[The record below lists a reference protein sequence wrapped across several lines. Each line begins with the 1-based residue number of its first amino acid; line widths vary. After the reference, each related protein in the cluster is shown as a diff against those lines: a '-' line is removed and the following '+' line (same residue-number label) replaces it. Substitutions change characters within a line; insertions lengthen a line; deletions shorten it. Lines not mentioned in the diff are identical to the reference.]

1 MHKVQSLFLYMLT
14 ISIALVAP
22 KFRLGSWGL
31 YDLCAVALW
40 LSILA
45 WPKPLRRL
53 SSLSLSLRLFLLII
67 AIVFFGGVATLYSMN
82 HYGIVVQPD
91 FSYLLRFVLG
101 LLIYL
106 GVWLLVTDRPYRLS
120 VITWLLASTAVYQTF
135 LAIFNIGSHLR
146 FLGTFTDPN
155 YYAAYQSSIFVVLL
169 ALASEPNSS
178 KRSIVSRIPL
188 FIICFG
194 IGLSVLLSFS
204 RGGLLSFTLGSAFVI
219 VVRLFHE
226 KRRMV
231 FPVFLVIVG
240 AFLVLHIVQST
251 PSFARWS
258 SRMTI
263 DEIIAGGGAGR
274 LTTWKQAV
282 TAIIENPIGYG
293 WGSEHLII
301 GRTGHNLFVE
311 SGIQFGLLGL
321 ILVVVFWI
329 ITGLDAT
336 RLFRRKPSTLELG
349 FVAASIIMLIS
360 SLTVSSLLSRSF
372 WFVLALGGAT
382 SNLIRDQYK
391 KDYKVCES

>member
-135 LAIFNIGSHLR
+135 WQF
-146 FLGTFTDPN
+146 
-155 YYAAYQSSIFVVLL
+155 SI
-169 ALASEPNSS
+169 
-178 KRSIVSRIPL
+178 
-188 FIICFG
+188 
-194 IGLSVLLSFS
+194 
-204 RGGLLSFTLGSAFVI
+204 
-219 VVRLFHE
+219 
-226 KRRMV
+226 
-231 FPVFLVIVG
+231 
-240 AFLVLHIVQST
+240 
-251 PSFARWS
+251 
-258 SRMTI
+258 
-263 DEIIAGGGAGR
+263 
-274 LTTWKQAV
+274 
-282 TAIIENPIGYG
+282 
-293 WGSEHLII
+293 
-301 GRTGHNLFVE
+301 
-311 SGIQFGLLGL
+311 
-321 ILVVVFWI
+321 
-329 ITGLDAT
+329 
-336 RLFRRKPSTLELG
+336 
-349 FVAASIIMLIS
+349 
-360 SLTVSSLLSRSF
+360 
-372 WFVLALGGAT
+372 
-382 SNLIRDQYK
+382 
-391 KDYKVCES
+391 